1 MAVCLAYCYFIWDQ
15 KGYPYNYKGV
25 VDYSMNVGREDSMR
39 VNGKELFTNRQEIEE
54 IIKQLRR
61 KGIMKLNI
69 DFLRKG
75 LTARCDTGTC
85 TRVYFE
91 PIKYLNLK
99 DEIENDAFMIT
110 SDAFGAAASRA
121 FGPLRSEDK

>member
-1 MAVCLAYCYFIWDQ
+1 MIYECPQGHICFSKDNLDVCGM
-15 KGYPYNYKGV
+15 KG
-25 VDYSMNVGREDSMR
+25 
-39 VNGKELFTNRQEIEE
+39 
-54 IIKQLRR
+54 
-61 KGIMKLNI
+61 
-69 DFLRKG
+69 
-75 LTARCDTGTC
+75 CGTC

-110 SDAFGAAASRA
+110 SDAFGAAVSRA